1 MTTRILELAVP
12 LSTALSPTTMGHLS
26 TKLVQDPESCSGGT
40 KVRLTE
46 GKWAVRAIVLYFWA
60 GTTLAAH
67 SQNRVWL
74 AENERNHI
82 NQ

>member
-1 MTTRILELAVP
+1 MTDDCTYPRACCT
-12 LSTALSPTTMGHLS
+12 TALSPTTMGHLS
-26 TKLVQDPESCSGGT
+26 TKPVQDPESCSGGT
-40 KVRLTE
+40 KLTE
-46 GKWAVRAIVLYFWA
+46 GEQAVRAIVLYFWA

>member
-1 MTTRILELAVP
+1 
-12 LSTALSPTTMGHLS
+12 MGHLS
-26 TKLVQDPESCSGGT
+26 AKLVQDPESCSGGT

-46 GKWAVRAIVLYFWA
+46 GERAVGAIVLYFWA
-60 GTTLAAH
+60 GTTLAAQ

>member
-1 MTTRILELAVP
+1 MTARIPELAVP
-12 LSTALSPTTMGHLS
+12 QHCPLPPWAICQQNWCKTHKAA
-26 TKLVQDPESCSGGT
+26 QGGPRSE
-40 KVRLTE
+40 VTE
-46 GKWAVRAIVLYFWA
+46 GKRAVRAIVLYFWA